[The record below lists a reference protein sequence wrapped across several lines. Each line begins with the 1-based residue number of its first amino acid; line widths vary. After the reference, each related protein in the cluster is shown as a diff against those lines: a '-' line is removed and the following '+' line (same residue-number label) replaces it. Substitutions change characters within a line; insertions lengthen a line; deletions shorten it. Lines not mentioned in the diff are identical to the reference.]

1 MDIRIPSLLRIKPNA
16 LYKLG
21 KYLRKNGFHRI
32 ALYYGEGIADLVG
45 QKVEISLDSSEIQ
58 VVTEETAHGN
68 DVAEIVSSAFRLPR
82 EAQAIVAVGGGVAVD
97 FGKYAGFLTKRPV
110 IAVPTAISN
119 DGFAAPGASLRVDG
133 RRVSCSSTIPF
144 GVVIDTNMIKSSP
157 RRFTFSGIGD
167 LISKYSAIADWKLA
181 YHATGETINDFSA
194 MISMQSV
201 QNLVNH
207 PVKSA
212 DDLEFLQL
220 VCGALVMSGVA
231 MEVAGSSRP
240 ASGSEHLISHAYDS
254 IAPRPSL
261 HGLQVG
267 VATLATT
274 WLQGNPAHQTVVRVL
289 KETGFTAFMN
299 ENRLDRAA
307 FLEAA
312 QLAPTIKPGYHT
324 VLSQPGAVER
334 LQAQLK
340 NDPSWDVYFD

>member
-58 VVTEETAHGN
+58 VVTEETVHGN

-97 FGKYAGFLTKRPV
+97 FGKYAGFLTRRPV
-110 IAVPTAISN
+110 VAVPTAISN

-157 RRFTFSGIGD
+157 LRFTFSGIGD

-181 YHATGETINDFSA
+181 YHATGEAINDFSA
-194 MISMQSV
+194 MISLQSV
-201 QNLVNH
+201 ENLVNH
-207 PVKSA
+207 PIKST

-254 IAPRPSL
+254 IAPQPSL

-274 WLQGNPAHQTVVRVL
+274 WLQGNRAHGTVARVL
-289 KETGFTAFMN
+289 DETGFRAFMN
-299 ENRLDRAA
+299 EHRLDRAA
-307 FLEAA
+307 FLEAV
-312 QLAPTIKPGYHT
+312 QLAPAVKPGYHT
-324 VLSQPGAVER
+324 VLSQPGAVDR
-334 LQAQLK
+334 LQDHLK
-340 NDPSWDVYFD
+340 NDPSWDGYFA